1 VKALEILAYDIKDRY
16 LSIHYHN
23 STLMGD
29 GTIISDIR
37 PISNTDEDKL
47 YVKNVIL
54 RWAAAHTLKTTSR
67 EQVAWDKQTA
77 AA

>member
-16 LSIHYHN
+16 LSIRYHN

-37 PISNTDEDKL
+37 LIFNTDEDKL